1 MIKKLV
7 EAFKGFKKDHPKA
20 FSMLLWVSIFC
31 LCFAVISV
39 ISTKKAENESILEV
53 SFNDFMQL
61 VQEGKVD
68 TVYYSGDNEY
78 MYYTL
83 YNAETIDMP
92 KAERDNYVY
101 PDEDKR
107 KTLNPLNEGFRREML
122 ENDVN
127 MVYTGNTAITQI
139 LSTLFTLAVPIL
151 WIVIIMRMMKGMGG
165 LKAENLIGKSNVKFE
180 NVIGHKEVLE
190 DVQIA
195 VKLLKDPTLG
205 EELGVKPPKGFLLSG
220 DPGVGKTLIAK
231 AIAGE
236 AGVPFITMGGSDFKE
251 MFVGVG
257 AKRVRDLFKVAR
269 ENAPCVVFID
279 EVDSAGANREGK
291 VGSNQESDDTVN
303 ALLAEMDGFTGR
315 EGIFVLAATNHPE
328 KLDKAFIRAGR
339 FDREIH
345 LNPPKNWRER
355 KELFDYYLGQY
366 KLVDD
371 IDIENISKQTSG
383 FTGADIEGICNDASI
398 IALKNDKKALDNA
411 CLEEAIDAKVFNG
424 NRSKSEQFKDDKIRV
439 AYHEAGHAIMTYL
452 CGEPIARAS
461 IIGTTSGV
469 GGAVF
474 GADKD
479 TYFETKQTF
488 ESRVKIA
495 YAGRASEEIKFNGD
509 ISTGASNDITQATS
523 VLVKYVEHYGF
534 DKDFGLLDISVLNSE
549 HFVDSKEITKKL
561 SSLSNKLY
569 KDCIS
574 ELQNNYILVE
584 TLAQKL
590 LEVETISGEEIENL
604 LKTFKE

>member
-7 EAFKGFKKDHPKA
+7 EALKGFKKDHPKV
-20 FSMLLWVSIFC
+20 FSIMIWFSIFC
-31 LCFAVISV
+31 IGFVVISI
-39 ISTKKAENESILEV
+39 ISNKKARNDSIMEV

-61 VQEGKVD
+61 VDEGKVD

-83 YNAETIDMP
+83 YNEDTKDMP
-92 KAERDNYVY
+92 KSERDEYVY

-127 MVYTGNTAITQI
+127 MVYTGNTALTSI
-139 LSTLFTLAVPIL
+139 LSTLFTLAVPII
-151 WIVIIMRMMKGMGG
+151 WIILIMRMMRGVGG
-165 LKAENLIGKSNVKFE
+165 IKAEDIIKKSDIKFE

-190 DVQIA
+190 DVQFI
-195 VKLLKDPTLG
+195 VKLLKDPTIG
-205 EELGVKPPKGFLLSG
+205 DDIGTKVPRGLLISG

-236 AGVPFITMGGSDFKE
+236 AGVPFISMGGSDFKE

-257 AKRVRDLFKVAR
+257 AKRVRDLFKIAR

-279 EVDSAGANREGK
+279 EVDSAGTNRDDK
-291 VGSNQESDDTVN
+291 VGKGQESDDTVN

-315 EGIFVLAATNHPE
+315 EGVFVLAATNHPE
-328 KLDKAFIRAGR
+328 KLDKAFIRTGR

-345 LNPPKNWRER
+345 LNPPKNWKER
-355 KELFDYYLGQY
+355 FELFEYYLKQY
-366 KLVDD
+366 KLSDD
-371 IDIENISKQTSG
+371 VDIENISKQTSG
-383 FTGADIEGICNDASI
+383 FTGADIEGICNEASI
-398 IALKNDKKALDNA
+398 IALKNDKVAIDSS
-411 CLEEAIDAKVFNG
+411 CIEEAIDRKVFHG
-424 NRSKSEQFKDDKIRV
+424 DRSKSEQFKDDKVRV
-439 AYHEAGHAIMTYL
+439 AYHEAGHAVMTYL
-452 CGEPIARAS
+452 CKEPIARAS

-509 ISTGASNDITQATS
+509 ISTGASNDISQATS
-523 VLVKYVEHYGF
+523 LLMQYVEHYGF
-534 DKDFGLLDISVLNSE
+534 DEDFGLLDISVLNTE

-561 SSLSNKLY
+561 SSLSTKLY
-569 KDCIS
+569 KDCVS

-590 LEVETISGEEIENL
+590 LEVETISGKDIEELFETC
-604 LKTFKE
+604 K